1 MDEYSPLGFLVRQ
14 WASYLQVHGH
24 HVEEPAQPGMLTS
37 RNGQRRRYRWLF
49 RRVDG
54 NSILLTLVDRKR
66 ISRQLRLGQISGE
79 TVYLVIKF
87 EEPSGKV
94 LVVPA
99 AEAIKVKRLCSDK
112 GGIPWGP

>member
-1 MDEYSPLGFLVRQ
+1 MDEDSPLGFLVRQ
-14 WASYLQVHGH
+14 WASYLEVHGH
-24 HVEEPAQPGMLTS
+24 HVEEPAQPGVLIS

-49 RRVDG
+49 RRVEGD
-54 NSILLTLVDRKR
+54 SILLTLVDRKR
-66 ISRQLRLGQISGE
+66 ICRQLHLGETSGE
-79 TVYLVIKF
+79 AVYLVVKF
-87 EEPSGKV
+87 EDPSGKV